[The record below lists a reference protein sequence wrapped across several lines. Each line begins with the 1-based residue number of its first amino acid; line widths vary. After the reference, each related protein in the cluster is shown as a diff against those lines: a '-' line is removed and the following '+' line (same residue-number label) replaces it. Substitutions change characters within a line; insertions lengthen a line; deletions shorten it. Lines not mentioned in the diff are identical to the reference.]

1 MTINPLQKSD
11 RINEL
16 DIFRGFAILGIFMV
30 NILVMNVSFAYRG
43 EWEAEQTGW
52 LQRASFFVLET
63 IFYSKFFTIFS
74 FLFGV
79 GVALQIQGSKQKGN
93 FSNSFFLRRFGSLFL
108 LGILHILFVWAGD
121 ILHLYGMLGL
131 LLLLFFRGSAKVL
144 LLSASVVF
152 LFPFYTIL
160 FEQIVEWLSF
170 DYSTPLASLSREEI
184 FELKH
189 HGSYLSGI
197 ILRLKEYAF
206 ATALIYSGITP
217 VALTM
222 MLLGGYAVKKG
233 WLENIY
239 VQLIKIKP
247 YLFAALVILLVYRFI
262 LLYWILP
269 SFETPFGSAL
279 SITLLT
285 FFQLSDVVISFSFL
299 WLIGY
304 LWNIGFARQL
314 LSPLQYVGRMAL
326 SNYIFQSIIGYLIMR
341 TFNGYEYFSPF
352 GCILLVLA
360 IYSVQIV
367 LSKLWLNNFRFGPLE
382 WVWRCIS
389 YMKLLPIKKSVEK
402 TI

>member
-1 MTINPLQKSD
+1 MIINPTPKSD

-52 LQRASFFVLET
+52 LQRGSFFVLET
-63 IFYSKFFTIFS
+63 VFYSKFFTIFS
-74 FLFGV
+74 FLFGA
-79 GVALQIQGSKQKGN
+79 GVALQIQRAKQKGN
-93 FSNSFFLRRFGSLFL
+93 YSNTFFLRRFVTLFL
-108 LGILHILFVWAGD
+108 FGIMHILFIWSGD

-144 LLSASVVF
+144 LWSATVVF
-152 LFPFYTIL
+152 FFPFYTII

-170 DYSTPLASLSREEI
+170 DYSVPLASLSREDI

-206 ATALIYSGITP
+206 AMGLIYSGITP
-217 VALTM
+217 IALTM
-222 MLLGGYAVKKG
+222 MLLGGYVVKMG

-239 VQLIKIKP
+239 NRLIKIRP
-247 YLFAALVILLVYRFI
+247 YLLGALVILMIYRFI
-262 LLYWILP
+262 LLYWISP
-269 SFETPFGSAL
+269 SFEIPFGSTL
-279 SITLLT
+279 SITLT
-285 FFQLSDVVISFSFL
+285 IFFQLSDIVISFTLL

-304 LWNIGFARQL
+304 LWNKGVFKQL

-326 SNYIFQSIIGYLIMR
+326 SNYISQSVIGYLIMR
-341 TFNGYEYFSPF
+341 TFNGYEYFSAF
-352 GCILLVLA
+352 GCIILVLGV
-360 IYSVQIV
+360 YSIQII
-367 LSKLWLNNFRFGPLE
+367 LSKLWLAKFMFGPLE
-382 WVWRCIS
+382 WLWRCIS
-389 YMKLLPIKKSVEK
+389 YMKLLPIKKSV
-402 TI
+402 